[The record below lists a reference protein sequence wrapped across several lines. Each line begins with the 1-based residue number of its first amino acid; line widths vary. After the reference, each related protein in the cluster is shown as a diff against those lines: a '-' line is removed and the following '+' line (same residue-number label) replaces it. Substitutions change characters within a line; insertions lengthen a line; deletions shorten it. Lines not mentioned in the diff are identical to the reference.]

1 MSTSPPP
8 IADDEGLL
16 ATPTLILLRHVGQV
30 LPLADDFEDASRE
43 VLGMLADV
51 VPADA
56 FALAVVAEDDPQMF
70 IFAPASLC
78 QAVTTQIRVQ
88 LSEAAD
94 LVMGRGLPE
103 SIPIKFQP
111 ITGQPAEITDIRSH
125 VVLPLTPSDAGTAI
139 LGGMFSSEAGAFK
152 GSHVALFSAV
162 AVGLA
167 SSYLAFLVRAKER
180 ELQRRQSGFVAIAS
194 HELRSPL
201 HSIRGFT
208 RLLLNGSVRNP
219 ETQREFLSFI
229 DQQSAHL
236 SQLVSNLLDAAKIEA
251 GRMEIRRELVSL
263 DALVARTLA
272 QLRSA
277 AEEKALTVETDL
289 PADLPA
295 VEGDEGYLGRVVAN
309 LVDNAIKFS
318 EGGGTVTIRARTE
331 GPELVVSVQDHGI
344 GIPQDALSRL
354 FERFYQANSSTTRS
368 RGGTG
373 LGLYISKQIVEAH
386 GGRIWV
392 ESVVGQGST
401 FSFAIPVCA
410 SASEEI
416 KAARAA

>member
-1 MSTSPPP
+1 MSTSRSP

-16 ATPTLILLRHVGQV
+16 ATPTLTLLRHVGQV
-30 LPLADDFEDASRE
+30 LPLAGDFEHASRE

-56 FALAVVAEDDPQMF
+56 FALAVVAEDEPQMF

-94 LVMGRGLPE
+94 LVMGRGLPG

-111 ITGQPAEITDIRSH
+111 IPGQAAEITDIRSH

-180 ELQRRQSGFVAIAS
+180 ELQRRQSEFVAIAS

-208 RLLLNGSVRNP
+208 RLLLNGSVHNP

-229 DQQSAHL
+229 DQQCAHL

-289 PADLPA
+289 PADLAA

-373 LGLYISKQIVEAH
+373 LGLYISKQTVEAH

-416 KAARAA
+416 KAARAT